1 MPFFFA
7 QVESLFATPAFA
19 AVGAAAVSVPIVIH
33 LLSRARRKREVWG
46 AMRWLMEAY
55 RKQQKRAKLEHLL
68 LLLLRCLAVL
78 VLGLALAGPQVAG
91 SLRAM
96 FGGAGGTGR
105 ETVIVVNNAITSSVR
120 DAEGEARLERFRESL
135 APLLADAA
143 PDDRFTLI
151 TSARPAR
158 TRLDAVRGAAS
169 VREALEALEP
179 VAARP
184 DLADALELTARRLE
198 ASDVPAG
205 RARVLL
211 LDDWATGDERSRDE
225 LPQSLADLGE
235 RAEVRVLRPAPS
247 TPNVQITAVE
257 PRRSTFVPSRSD
269 AVMPV
274 RVSLR
279 RFVDTQPASV
289 EVMLGLSAPGD
300 DAVIEQMRDAE
311 FASGQREVTLGF
323 DLEMP
328 GEEQLRQRQHWM
340 LRTTLDAAAGNAV
353 PSDDARLRWVTIKP
367 TFNVALVGGETASVE
382 GEWSPARWLTVGL
395 TPQRGG
401 GGAFTVQQVRPVSF
415 DLETLDQL
423 DAVFVL
429 SPDRLPPAA
438 WTELGEAV
446 REGLALWVWP
456 PTGGHDDDAAAQT
469 AWFEALA
476 GVLQVDWTLGAEPNV
491 LGEAGLRLDDSREA
505 PAALSL
511 LGADW
516 SDLLRPVRV
525 FQRWPIDGFTNEEV
539 WLTASDG
546 QPLLLARGLGRGGV
560 LLSTAAPDTNWTN
573 LPAKP
578 LLVPLLHEA
587 VRAVVGGDPLAER
600 TPRQSLTVGDR
611 MPAGSWNRVYPPDA
625 TPDDDS
631 PATTGGEAD
640 ETREDAPA
648 AAQGGNDASPA
659 DPDPESR
666 IAAFHDIGLYHRP
679 SASEEEQA
687 TDDDRTADDEQATGP
702 LTARRYVA
710 VNADA
715 SGANTAALS
724 QQAIERWLDPLG
736 PWQFVEAD
744 ELAAAP
750 QQAGPSVNLAWP
762 LLWALL
768 LLVVGETLL
777 SRAFSHASTGG
788 GALAL
793 VGQLGRRL
801 LHPRGDSKGGSGA

>member
-1 MPFFFA
+1 MLPSLA
-7 QVESLFATPAFA
+7 QVESLFTTPAFA
-19 AVGAAAVSVPIVIH
+19 AAGAAAVAVPIVIH

-91 SLRAM
+91 SLQAM

-120 DAEGEARLERFRESL
+120 DAEGEARLERFRASL
-135 APLLADAA
+135 APLLAAAA
-143 PDDRFTLI
+143 PDDRFTLV

-158 TRLDAVRGAAS
+158 TQRDAVRGAAS
-169 VREALEALEP
+169 LREALEALEP

-184 DLADALELTARRLE
+184 DLAGALELAARRLE
-198 ASDVPAG
+198 ASDAPPN
-205 RARVLL
+205 RSRVLL
-211 LDDWATGDERSRDE
+211 LDDWASADERSRDE
-225 LPQSLADLGE
+225 LPQSVSDLGE
-235 RAEVRVLRPAPS
+235 RAEVRVLAPAPS

-257 PRRSTFVPSRSD
+257 PRRSTFVPRRSA
-269 AVMPV
+269 AVLPV

-279 RFVDTQPASV
+279 RFVDTQPATV
-289 EVMLGLSAPGD
+289 GVTLGLSAPGD
-300 DAVIEQMRDAE
+300 DALVEQTREAE
-311 FASGQREVTLGF
+311 FASGQLEVTLGF
-323 DLEMP
+323 EMP
-328 GEEQLRQRQHWM
+328 TPAGEQLRQRQHWM
-340 LRTTLDAAAGNAV
+340 LLATLDAAAGNAV

-367 TFNVALVGGETASVE
+367 TFNVALVGGESASVE
-382 GEWSPARWLTVGL
+382 GEWSPARWLEVGL

-401 GGAFTVQQVRPVSF
+401 DGAFTVQQIRPVNF
-415 DLETLDQL
+415 DVESLDRL

-456 PTGGHDDDAAAQT
+456 PTGGHDDAVTQT
-469 AWFEALA
+469 AWFEAMA
-476 GVLQVDWTLGAEPNV
+476 DAVQVDWTLGAEPNE
-491 LGEAGLRLDDSREA
+491 LGEDGLRLDESRDT

-539 WLTASDG
+539 WLTTSDG

-587 VRAVVGGDPLAER
+587 VRAVVGGDPLAQR

-611 MPAGSWNRVYPPDA
+611 MPAGSWNRVYPLDA
-625 TPDDDS
+625 TPDGDAPDPTDEEDDRTS
-631 PATTGGEAD
+631 AD
-640 ETREDAPA
+640 TPA
-648 AAQGGNDASPA
+648 AADDGNDASRA

-666 IAAFHDIGLYHRP
+666 IAAFQDIGLYHRP
-679 SASEEEQA
+679 STSEEEQA
-687 TDDDRTADDEQATGP
+687 TGDDRTADEEQATGP
-702 LTARRYVA
+702 TIARRYVA

-715 SGANTAALS
+715 SAANTAALS
-724 QQAIERWLDPLG
+724 QEAIERWLDPLG
-736 PWQFVEAD
+736 PWQLVEPD

-750 QQAGPSVNLAWP
+750 QHAGPSVNLAWP

-801 LHPRGDSKGGSGA
+801 FHPRGDSKGRAGA